1 MVGGGAVRPREAVVH
16 SLTQDGDLRER
27 IPLARDPSGTQRTA
41 ARPAGG
47 WRRTLEGVALRA
59 LAGFSR
65 EAAVR
70 RGARLLL
77 EPPRRPL
84 TEAERAVF
92 ALARRESAPTAAGEF
107 PIWVWQGASYRPPTV
122 LLVHDWGGRAADLAA
137 FVAPLRREGARV
149 VAFDAPAHGE
159 ASGHQLDVIELTAM
173 VAALLR
179 RHSEWAPPRG
189 IVAHGFGA
197 LAATLAVATGGRA
210 ERLVYLAAA
219 ENFDP
224 YLDSF
229 RRETGLDE
237 ELLESVRQCVE
248 RRVGRTLESVRGA
261 RLARELERPL
271 LAFHDADDAEVD
283 WEHSR
288 RLVDRWTGA
297 RLVRTFG
304 LGHRGLLQRDAVV
317 AATVEHLMAEPT
329 ASGGA
334 ARGGG

>member
-1 MVGGGAVRPREAVVH
+1 MTPLEVAARTAAHEPESRAM
-16 SLTQDGDLRER
+16 
-27 IPLARDPSGTQRTA
+27 IPLSRDPSRSQRVE
-41 ARPAGG
+41 AGSERG
-47 WRRTLEGVALRA
+47 WRRGLAALALRVVA
-59 LAGFSR
+59 RFSR
-65 EAAVR
+65 AATVR
-70 RGARLLL
+70 RGAELFLS
-77 EPPRRPL
+77 PSRRSL
-84 TEAERAVF
+84 NAKDGEVF
-92 ALARRESAPTAAGEF
+92 AAARREWLPFGGQHF
-107 PIWVWQGASYRPPTV
+107 PLWIWEGASYRPPTV
-122 LLVHDWGGRAADLAA
+122 LLIHDWGGRAADLAA

-159 ASGHQLDVIELTAM
+159 ASGHQLDVVELAAT
-173 VAALLR
+173 VAILLR

-197 LAATLAVATGGRA
+197 LAATIAVATGGRA

-237 ELLESVRQCVE
+237 GLLEGVRQSVE
-248 RRVGRTLESVRGA
+248 RRVGRTLESLRGG
-261 RLARELERPL
+261 RLVCDLDRPL
-271 LAFHDADDAEVD
+271 LAFHDADDPEVD

-297 RLVRTFG
+297 RLVRTYG

-317 AATVEHLMAEPT
+317 AATVEHLMAEPRS
-329 ASGGA
+329 APPV
-334 ARGGG
+334 